1 MNLAKK
7 LDDIRDASSKRIPAE
22 KLAVMHRRTDELRK
36 SGIMDRV
43 IRPGDRLPP
52 FALPNQN
59 SAIIN
64 SDDLLS
70 TGAVVLT
77 VFRGHW

>member
-7 LDDIRDASSKRIPAE
+7 LDDIRDASSKRIPEE
-22 KLAVMHRRTDELRK
+22 KLTVMHRRTDELRN
-36 SGIMDRV
+36 SGIMDHV
-43 IRPGDRLPP
+43 IKPGDQLPP

-59 SAIIN
+59 SEIVN
-64 SDDLLS
+64 SADLLS
-70 TGAVVLT
+70 SGAVVLT